1 MPLGPRSL
9 TIQGKTYGG
18 AASAFQG
25 AFREGSELAAAPAGR
40 ATRIERRVAPEAD
53 ATRELYERY
62 SGQIF
67 GYCLHRLGSREEAED
82 AVQSTFL
89 NAFRGLVR
97 GVVPESDSAWLFK
110 IAENVCHSRH
120 RSSWRRGRLESPS
133 DLDAFQD
140 VLPAPPR
147 AQDELIRL
155 GEALQGLPENQRREI
170 LLREWQ
176 GLSYREIAAELEL
189 SQSAVETLIFR
200 ARRSLVDGLEAPLP
214 EPRRVLRRASHG
226 LDVGGMVGVL
236 KALFASG
243 AAVKVAAVAVAVT
256 SATVAGHRHHGIHL
270 ALPAPGPLVRSH
282 VVHRPRPAVARAVA
296 TPPAVVAKARPPAVR
311 VAAKRPVAPHR
322 APAPR
327 VGAAAKPTVAPVVAA
342 PKPPRELTAQTP
354 PPTPA
359 AAPTLEQDVP
369 PVVPAAK
376 PKPAPA
382 PQPAHEPTTTTT
394 AETQPALTNEVPP
407 PTQTVDG
414 SGG

>member
-1 MPLGPRSL
+1 M
-9 TIQGKTYGG
+9 
-18 AASAFQG
+18 
-25 AFREGSELAAAPAGR
+25 AAAPAGR

-62 SGQIF
+62 AGQIF
-67 GYCLHRLGSREEAED
+67 GYCLHRLGNREEAED

-89 NAFRGLVR
+89 NAFRGLAR

-140 VLPAPPR
+140 VLPAPQR
-147 AQDELIRL
+147 SQDELIRL
-155 GEALQGLPENQRREI
+155 GEALHRLPENQRRAI

-176 GLSYREIAAELEL
+176 GLSYREIAAQLEL

-200 ARRSLVDGLEAPLP
+200 ARRSLVDGLEAPLL
-214 EPRRVLRRASHG
+214 ERRRVLRRASQG

-256 SATVAGHRHHGIHL
+256 SATVAGHRHHRIRM
-270 ALPAPGPLVRSH
+270 ALPASRPLVRAH
-282 VVHRPRPAVARAVA
+282 VVHRSRPAVTRQVAR
-296 TPPAVVAKARPPAVR
+296 PPAVVAKARPT
-311 VAAKRPVAPHR
+311 VARATGKRPAASRH
-322 APAPR
+322 APR
-327 VGAAAKPTVAPVVAA
+327 VGPPAKPPVAPAVAA
-342 PKPPRELTAQTP
+342 PTPPRELTAQTP
-354 PPTPA
+354 PPVPA
-359 AAPTLEQDVP
+359 PPPAPPPTLEQDVP
-369 PVVPAAK
+369 PVVPGAK
-376 PKPAPA
+376 PKPTPA
-382 PQPAHEPTTTTT
+382 PQPAHQPTTTTT
-394 AETQPALTNEVPP
+394 TETQPQLTNELPP
-407 PTQTVDG
+407 PTQTVEG